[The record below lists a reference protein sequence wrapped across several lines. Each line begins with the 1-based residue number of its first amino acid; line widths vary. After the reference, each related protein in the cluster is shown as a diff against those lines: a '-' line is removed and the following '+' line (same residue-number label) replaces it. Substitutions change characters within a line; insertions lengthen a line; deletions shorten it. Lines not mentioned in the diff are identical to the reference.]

1 MRRVPP
7 GGTGGGRERRRM
19 RRGHARGGGRGGVR
33 QRASRD
39 AEARLHGERD
49 EEAKRWGL
57 QATDEVGMLRGR
69 GRNCAEQET
78 DAAGGTGG
86 ERASRD
92 AEEMLW
98 GQATDLRR
106 ICMIQQYMDTEQ
118 GPGR

>member
-1 MRRVPP
+1 M
-7 GGTGGGRERRRM
+7 
-19 RRGHARGGGRGGVR
+19 R

-49 EEAKRWGL
+49 EEARRWGL
-57 QATDEVGMLRGR
+57 QATDEAGMLRGR